1 MESRSSSSDLG
12 ESAAGQLSQIR
23 DTDDLP
29 SELSREPG
37 AHPPGSS
44 AS

>member
-23 DTDDLP
+23 DTDD
-29 SELSREPG
+29 RRRRN
-37 AHPPGSS
+37 
-44 AS
+44 